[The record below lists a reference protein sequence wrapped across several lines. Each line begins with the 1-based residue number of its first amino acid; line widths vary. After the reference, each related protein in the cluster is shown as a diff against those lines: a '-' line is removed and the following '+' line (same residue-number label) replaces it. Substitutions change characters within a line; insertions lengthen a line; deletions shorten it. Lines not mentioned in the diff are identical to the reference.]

1 MDLCNV
7 QICPEPR
14 KLRIELL
21 QWKEDHLVCCERK
34 NKTIKF
40 RGWVTSKNATE
51 NNQWLESCYYDVLQ
65 GDNAGDRSTLALD
78 TNKHRIIFIARLV
91 GMIKMVCCLLKS
103 PLSVNK
109 HTLVVLHSTPLSTSV
124 HIPIK
129 RHPPVQSKNMES
141 CYYSYTGY
149 CHAIIKTNN
158 LKLVLKL
165 WASYGLGWSYFFKKN
180 YLEIKNI

>member
-1 MDLCNV
+1 MWDHLLSWTNDLSWAK
-7 QICPEPR
+7 E
-14 KLRIELL
+14 RIELL

-65 GDNAGDRSTLALD
+65 GDNASDRSILALD

-91 GMIKMVCCLLKS
+91 GMIEMVCCLLKS

-129 RHPPVQSKNMES
+129 RHPPVQTKKIWSPVS
-141 CYYSYTGY
+141 IATLVQ

-165 WASYGLGWSYFFKKN
+165 F
-180 YLEIKNI
+180 I